1 MLCAPGAHALTRIDL
16 ISDPGDYIGGGQTFS
31 LTPAD
36 GTIVASPYSGGIEVR
51 FNGTPPVSPKSFWTF
66 WLAPVAGAALVP
78 GNYPS
83 AQRMPF
89 QSPKRPGLSI
99 SGDGAGCN
107 ELTGIFTVHEAM
119 FDGGGN
125 VVAFAADAEQHCE
138 GASAALRTRIRINSS
153 VPMIVPVPQ
162 AVPGLPQEVYEGTLV
177 TLDGSQSYEP
187 AGQIVAWAWS
197 QVSGPPVTI
206 EAPAAPV
213 ARFRAPQVPPGGADV
228 RLQLDVT
235 DGSGN
240 HATGTVAV
248 HVFDRRDRRTWLTWR
263 SPPGDYIGGGVPL
276 AFSLAD
282 GDAALAMPSGAS
294 VVNATFRGSAF
305 NSWWLDFAAA
315 DGGALGLGTYRD
327 AQRFPFQ
334 AAGHPGLSIWGS
346 GRGCNT
352 LTGQFTVL
360 ELDAAVSP
368 VRFGA
373 RFVQSCEGFMPQ
385 LRGSMLFNA
394 VAPGDPVA
402 RISGPAYAPA
412 GGAVALDGTSSSSAG
427 SLLVSFKWRQL
438 AGATVTVSDPAQPT
452 LHYTMPAGPASS
464 IRFELEVMD
473 EEGLVDVAEFVTAGS
488 VETAVPTLHSGLIAL
503 LAAAMAAG
511 GIFTLG
517 KRRPS
522 D

>member
-1 MLCAPGAHALTRIDL
+1 MLCVPGALALTRIEL
-16 ISDPGDYIGGGQTFS
+16 ISDPGDYVGGGETFS
-31 LTPAD
+31 LTLAD

-51 FNGTPPVSPKSFWTF
+51 FNGTPPVSPKTFWTF
-66 WLAPVAGAALVP
+66 WLVPVAGGALLP

-89 QSPKRPGLSI
+89 QSPRHPGLSI
-99 SGDGAGCN
+99 FGDGRGCN
-107 ELTGIFTVHEAM
+107 ELTGIFTVHEAV

-153 VPMIVPVPQ
+153 VPMIVSVPQ
-162 AVPGLPQEVYEGTLV
+162 AVPGLPQEAYEGTLV

-187 AGQIVAWAWS
+187 AGQIVAWGWS

-206 EAPAAPV
+206 ETPAAPV
-213 ARFRAPQVPPGGADV
+213 TRFRAPQVPPGGADV
-228 RLQLDVT
+228 RLNLVVT
-235 DGSGN
+235 DASGN
-240 HATGTVAV
+240 RATGTVAV

-282 GDAALAMPSGAS
+282 GDAALALPSGMS
-294 VVNATFRGSAF
+294 VVNATFRGATF
-305 NSWWLDFAAA
+305 NSWRLDFAAA
-315 DGGALGLGTYRD
+315 DGAALGPGTYPN

-334 AAGHPGLSIWGS
+334 AAGQPGLGISGS

-352 LTGQFTVL
+352 LTGQFTVM
-360 ELDAAVSP
+360 EFDAAVSP
-368 VRFGA
+368 TRFGA
-373 RFVQSCEGFMPQ
+373 RFVQSCEGFMPP

-394 VAPGDPVA
+394 VAPGNPVA

-412 GGAVALDGTSSSSAG
+412 GTGITLDGTSSSSAG
-427 SLLVSFKWRQL
+427 SLLVSYSWRQL
-438 AGATVTVSDPAQPT
+438 AGPPVTVSDPTQPT

-464 IRFELEVMD
+464 MRFELEVMD
-473 EEGLVDVAEFVTAGS
+473 EEGLVDVAEFATAGS
-488 VETAVPTLHSGLIAL
+488 VEAAVPTLRAGLIAL

-511 GIFTLG
+511 GVVTLG
-517 KRRPS
+517 RRRRS
-522 D
+522 A